1 MCACVHTKSLQ
12 SCPTLCN
19 PMDCSPPGSSVHGIL
34 QKKTGVG
41 CHALV
46 HGIFQT
52 LGLNPCLLC
61 LLQWQAGS
69 LPLVPSSKTDF
80 CTFLFF
86 LFFLC
91 LCKVT
96 IWLPYSPIVRVVVR
110 ELYLWWPLQI
120 WEEVNLLIYPSF
132 IWLLSVEHL
141 LCAKHCS
148 RREAAAVNGVPFLK
162 QAVSPENLSTEFR
175 CFYYGA
181 PVE

>member
-34 QKKTGVG
+34 QKKKTGVG

-91 LCKVT
+91 LCKVK

-132 IWLLSVEHL
+132 ILLSDPGISKIYQWHWPPWSHL
-141 LCAKHCS
+141 PGCC
-148 RREAAAVNGVPFLK
+148 EIITWVNLPSK
-162 QAVSPENLSTEFR
+162 
-175 CFYYGA
+175 
-181 PVE
+181 